1 MPIGC
6 TLPGLIRRPTVHVLP
21 KPTPA
26 VEVEL
31 IAAIFNYLHLQISSS
46 LSSSAANA
54 HWLYRLSLL
63 AFTQQGK
70 TIFSSR
76 VLDNIC
82 SNMNFYFVFREM
94 SEIDLSREPLQQR
107 ERRK

>member
-63 AFTQQGK
+63 LCFHPQLFF
-70 TIFSSR
+70 FSSSSSIEFWITL
-76 VLDNIC
+76 VQI
-82 SNMNFYFVFREM
+82 
-94 SEIDLSREPLQQR
+94 
-107 ERRK
+107 

>member
-63 AFTQQGK
+63 LASTFFLLEFWIT
-70 TIFSSR
+70 
-76 VLDNIC
+76 
-82 SNMNFYFVFREM
+82 FVQ
-94 SEIDLSREPLQQR
+94 I
-107 ERRK
+107 